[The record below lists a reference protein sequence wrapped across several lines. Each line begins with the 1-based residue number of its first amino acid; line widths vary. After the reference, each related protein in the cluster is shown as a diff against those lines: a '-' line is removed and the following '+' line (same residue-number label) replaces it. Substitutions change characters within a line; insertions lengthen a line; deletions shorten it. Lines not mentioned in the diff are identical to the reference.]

1 MKAWIAWLEALIQRH
16 DGRVRDLAIAAGI
29 AENKISRWRYGS
41 LLPSPGDQIKL
52 AAVSGSSLEAI
63 MKLVWDADHE
73 RDQEREARHRPLPPT
88 GRTRPVSPALES
100 KPATPSLGPRVRPKP
115 ETASDKTKR
124 KRRLA
129 MLAGVGIGL
138 AALAPT
144 HVEAGLPTG
153 ILSPRRR
160 AA

>member
-88 GRTRPVSPALES
+88 GRVHPASPALES
-100 KPATPSLGPRVRPKP
+100 KPATPSVGPRARPKP
-115 ETASDKTKR
+115 ESVADKAKR
-124 KRRLA
+124 RRRLA
-129 MLAGVGIGL
+129 MLAGLGIGL
-138 AALAPT
+138 AAFAPAQ
-144 HVEAGLPTG
+144 VEAGLPSG
-153 ILSPRRR
+153 ILLSRRR